1 MSSTI
6 STFNAMNLAEF
17 RQKMENTD
25 LESRLKLKGFFDD
38 CYYNFGSETVSDEK
52 YDVLSELCNTSQIG
66 CKLRDTENATK
77 LPFTLNSMDKIKQ
90 GDVKKLEKFTNSFSK
105 TSKFIV
111 SDKLNGV
118 SCLVQYGD
126 TPADTRLYTRGDG
139 TVGADISY
147 FKNKINGII
156 SGPTN
161 ICVRGEL
168 IITKQDFDDHY
179 ASDYKNSLSMLVSVV
194 NSKSLKEPI
203 KHIRFVAYEIVT
215 ATQDKKP
222 SENIVRLEKLG
233 FYVVPTRSFNALDD
247 SALGNYVQE
256 RYVSSVF
263 SIDGIVVQVDA
274 PYDRRNT
281 SASGNPDYAFAYK
294 IITDS
299 CETEVEDVL
308 WAPSRYSTLK
318 PRIQIKPVELCGVT
332 IKYVTG
338 SNAKFI
344 RDNKINVGSRV
355 LVIRAGEIIPKIEEV
370 LTRSK
375 DGGKMP
381 SVPYRWND
389 AGVDIISTDDDKDDV
404 TVRRLAFFF
413 STIGVKQIA
422 EGIVRKLVDCGYDD
436 IFKIMEMKEDDFM
449 KIPTF
454 ERKMSQRLCNSLAE
468 IPKLDMSTIMAAS
481 GLFGHGLGLKKLT
494 VLVDSFPDILV
505 RTPLKSEIE
514 KINGFS
520 DKTASKV
527 LDNLEN
533 FKEFMVKFS
542 KYVPTQPVPVKQVI
556 QVKQTL
562 DDEVVVF
569 TNFRDRELE
578 RKLVEMGAEI
588 GDSVTKKTT
597 CLVVP
602 DDSST
607 LSSGKITKAKLYGI
621 KIYEKS
627 EFEKLYNVK

>member
-1 MSSTI
+1 
-6 STFNAMNLAEF
+6 
-17 RQKMENTD
+17 
-25 LESRLKLKGFFDD
+25 
-38 CYYNFGSETVSDEK
+38 
-52 YDVLSELCNTSQIG
+52 
-66 CKLRDTENATK
+66 
-77 LPFTLNSMDKIKQ
+77 
-90 GDVKKLEKFTNSFSK
+90 
-105 TSKFIV
+105 
-111 SDKLNGV
+111 
-118 SCLVQYGD
+118 
-126 TPADTRLYTRGDG
+126 
-139 TVGADISY
+139 
-147 FKNKINGII
+147 
-156 SGPTN
+156 
-161 ICVRGEL
+161 
-168 IITKQDFDDHY
+168 
-179 ASDYKNSLSMLVSVV
+179 
-194 NSKSLKEPI
+194 
-203 KHIRFVAYEIVT
+203 
-215 ATQDKKP
+215 
-222 SENIVRLEKLG
+222 
-233 FYVVPTRSFNALDD
+233 
-247 SALGNYVQE
+247 
-256 RYVSSVF
+256 
-263 SIDGIVVQVDA
+263 
-274 PYDRRNT
+274 
-281 SASGNPDYAFAYK
+281 
-294 IITDS
+294 
-299 CETEVEDVL
+299 
-308 WAPSRYSTLK
+308 
-318 PRIQIKPVELCGVT
+318 
-332 IKYVTG
+332 
-338 SNAKFI
+338 
-344 RDNKINVGSRV
+344 
-355 LVIRAGEIIPKIEEV
+355 
-370 LTRSK
+370 
-375 DGGKMP
+375 
-381 SVPYRWND
+381 
-389 AGVDIISTDDDKDDV
+389 
-404 TVRRLAFFF
+404 
-413 STIGVKQIA
+413 
-422 EGIVRKLVDCGYDD
+422 
-436 IFKIMEMKEDDFM
+436 MEMKEDDFM